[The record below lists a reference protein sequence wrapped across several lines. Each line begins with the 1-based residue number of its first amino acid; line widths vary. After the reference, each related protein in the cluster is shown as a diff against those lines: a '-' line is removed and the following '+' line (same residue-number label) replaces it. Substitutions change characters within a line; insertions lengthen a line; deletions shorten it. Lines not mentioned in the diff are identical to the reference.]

1 MKPITHYRQLTFR
14 YLRQQRKRSILT
26 AIGIVLSVA
35 LMFASGIMGETLKG
49 EALQSVKESQGN
61 FHVAYK
67 GIDGKQLE
75 QLKSNAKVEE
85 VGVWV
90 DSGYMK
96 GPRDMQLNV
105 VGADDGYRGIR
116 GLKLA
121 EGRLPQAPGEI
132 ALERW
137 YADNDPAKPKIGDR
151 IKLKLELP
159 EEQPGGET
167 KPIETEA
174 VLTGFYQNRTDTQL
188 SGQAIATMTLEGAA
202 ALRPADNAGYNVA
215 VRFDKH
221 VGIRK
226 AIPETTQAIGAS
238 SEQAIPNT
246 ALLTAIGESDDSS
259 NNTAI
264 NVVQGI
270 VIGVILIATVAVIYN
285 SFHISVLER
294 IRQFGVLRSIGMT
307 PRQIRVVV
315 FREATVL
322 ALVAIP
328 LGLLCGWLAV
338 KTVLAVFAAI
348 DNTATFTSLHMMV
361 PWTIT
366 TLAVALGFCAV
377 YASAFG
383 PAWAAGRVSPLTA
396 IMRSNQFNKEK
407 IIRRKRRLT
416 QALLGITGKMAVDN
430 LKRNRRR
437 FRITLFSMSIGI
449 ALFVFF
455 FSFMTFIQLS
465 QSRSFSKD
473 FAVEQARSDQLP
485 QITPQEY
492 GEIANLP
499 GVQKAYRVMIKSSYV
514 QAPADKM
521 TKPLINKIWG
531 GSPKGDSFAVP
542 ADLLGYRKE
551 DFSLSRDR
559 LIAGSMDA
567 EEMDREIGVVIS
579 QKSRVTGVNMQMT
592 NYKVG
597 DMIPLSFQPFDPA
610 NKPQIVQAKVLGIL
624 DKMPVSYRGGSEQF
638 TIVTTEAVF
647 RKLTGSPEAYSRIDL
662 SVDRD
667 ADYGAIKDKLQQV
680 ADRLEPGY
688 VMDFTNSADS
698 TLMIGILLYGLV
710 AVISLISAINIV
722 NTISTNLILRTKE
735 FGTMRA
741 VGMTMRQMR
750 RMIVYES
757 ISYGIYATLYGG
769 AVGALLS
776 YWMYHQINSLQELPY
791 RFPWF
796 AVSVSGAAAVIITM
810 LASRVPLRRI
820 ERMDVVQ
827 AIRAEE

>member
-35 LMFASGIMGETLKG
+35 LMFASGIMGETIKG
-49 EALQSVKESQGN
+49 QALQSVKERQGN

-90 DSGYMK
+90 DAGHMA

-105 VGADDGYRGIR
+105 VGADDGYRSIR
-116 GLKLA
+116 ALKLA

-151 IKLKLELP
+151 IKLKLELS

-167 KPIETEA
+167 KPVETEA
-174 VLTGFYQNRTDTQL
+174 VLTGFYVNRTDTQL

-202 ALRPADNAGYNVA
+202 ALRQADSASYNAA
-215 VRFDKH
+215 IRFDKH

-226 AIPETTQAIGAS
+226 AIPETTQAIGAG
-238 SEQAIPNT
+238 SEQAIPNI
-246 ALLTAIGESDDSS
+246 ALLTALGESDDRS

-322 ALVAIP
+322 ALIAIP

-338 KTVLAVFAAI
+338 KTVLAVFASI
-348 DNTATFTSLHMMV
+348 DNTATFTSLHMTV

-366 TLAVALGFCAV
+366 ALAVALGFCAV

-455 FSFMTFIQLS
+455 FSFMKFIQLS
-465 QSRSFSKD
+465 ESRSFSKD
-473 FAVEQARSDQLP
+473 FAVEQARSDQQP
-485 QITPQEY
+485 QITPQEF
-492 GEIANLP
+492 ETIAELP
-499 GVQKAYRVMIKSSYV
+499 GVKKAYRVMLRSLYV

-521 TKPLINKIWG
+521 TKALIKKVWD
-531 GSPKGDSFAVP
+531 GSPKGDSFGIP
-542 ADLLGYRKE
+542 AELLGYRKE

-567 EEMDREIGVVIS
+567 EEMDRETGVVIS
-579 QKSRVTGVNMQMT
+579 QKSRATGDNLQMT

-597 DMIPLSFQPFDPA
+597 DMIPISLQWNDPA
-610 NKPQIVQAKVLGIL
+610 NKPQIVQVKVLGIL
-624 DKMPVSYRGGSEQF
+624 DKMPVSYHGGSEQY

-647 RKLTGSPEAYSRIDL
+647 RKLTGSADAYSRIDL
-662 SVDRD
+662 AVDRD
-667 ADYGAIKDKLQQV
+667 ADYGAIKDQLQLV

-688 VMDFTNSADS
+688 VMDFTSSTDS
-698 TLMIGILLYGLV
+698 MLMVGILLYGLV

-769 AVGALLS
+769 AAGALLS
-776 YWMYHQINSLQELPY
+776 YWMYQQINSLQELPY

-827 AIRAEE
+827 AIRSEE